1 MTSSTKQ
8 KAIRAI
14 IGALISGSFSETE
27 IEEISRVFV
36 DSSDFGT
43 DLGAL
48 LKGVSESLRASKKFD
63 KKALKPKQSRSAP
76 LREALSLLEHIG
88 ISRKELGDILLQI
101 DPGMASLFE
110 SNKLA
115 VSDLLGRFFT
125 ANAEKADVL
134 LNKLRSL
141 PRQPTGPEDP
151 YLKLID
157 KKLDK

>member
-1 MTSSTKQ
+1 MEHYGVSQSQQCHRRSRNPTQNMMTSSTKQ

-76 LREALSLLEHIG
+76 
-88 ISRKELGDILLQI
+88 
-101 DPGMASLFE
+101 
-110 SNKLA
+110 
-115 VSDLLGRFFT
+115 
-125 ANAEKADVL
+125 
-134 LNKLRSL
+134 
-141 PRQPTGPEDP
+141 
-151 YLKLID
+151 
-157 KKLDK
+157 